1 MMQWFYPQCQRVY
14 VPSQSMI
21 DELGVEGITGDMDI
35 WARVLIPNFLTRKK
49 EINNGEKKWVSLRMI
64 L

>member
-35 WARVLIPNFLTRKK
+35 WARGIDTQLFNPEK